1 MCSLSL
7 LREQCETRK
16 TWRDPRH
23 EPRTVAAALLGRV
36 QQLKT
41 VRAIDAAEKVK
52 VKTEIEELE
61 DEIQEMKK
69 ELQSE
74 LDN

>member
-1 MCSLSL
+1 
-7 LREQCETRK
+7 
-16 TWRDPRH
+16 
-23 EPRTVAAALLGRV
+23 V